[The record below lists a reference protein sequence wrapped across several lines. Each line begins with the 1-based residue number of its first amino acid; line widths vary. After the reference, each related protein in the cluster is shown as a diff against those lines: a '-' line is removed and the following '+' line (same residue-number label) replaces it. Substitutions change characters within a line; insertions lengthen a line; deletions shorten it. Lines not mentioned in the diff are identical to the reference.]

1 MTEKE
6 KGRTAATPKTLSPD
20 FTTSNQKTGSID
32 PLLLVHL
39 LMLAVC
45 LLMTWGG
52 AA

>member
-1 MTEKE
+1 MTANK
-6 KGRTAATPKTLSPD
+6 KGRTTATPKTLSPD

-45 LLMTWGG
+45 LLMIVGG